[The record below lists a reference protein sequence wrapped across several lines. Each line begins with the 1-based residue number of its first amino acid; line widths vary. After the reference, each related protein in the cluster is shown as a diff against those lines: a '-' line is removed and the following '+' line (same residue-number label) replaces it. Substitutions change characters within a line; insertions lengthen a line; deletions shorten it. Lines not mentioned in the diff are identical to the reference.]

1 MVSASTGIV
10 FNNEMNDFNIKGP
23 DALSTRQSSEV
34 SGDSAAHDANWIQP
48 WKRPL
53 SSMSPMFVLKDGKL
67 RLVIG
72 ASGGPHIVTGIIQLL
87 DRILVQGDNVL
98 EALITP
104 RVEALFPP
112 DQLRFENYT
121 FSSMAFAVP
130 EHLMEFFAEKA
141 SCI

>member
-1 MVSASTGIV
+1 
-10 FNNEMNDFNIKGP
+10 
-23 DALSTRQSSEV
+23 
-34 SGDSAAHDANWIQP
+34 
-48 WKRPL
+48 
-53 SSMSPMFVLKDGKL
+53 MFVVKDGKL

-87 DRILVQGDNVL
+87 ERILVQGDTVL

-121 FSSMAFAVP
+121 FSSMMFAVP
-130 EHLMEFFAEKA
+130 ERQVEFLAEKA
-141 SCI
+141 SPSKSYASGLGRPLGTCPC